1 MTAMEETGTLQA
13 LSFLACAGRVDLRR
27 ILVLR
32 TGSNYTMPP
41 PGTSAAESLTA
52 MSLNRNP
59 GYLPALEAAYF
70 VGRKVVDELIE
81 NWAAYA
87 DTNPIVPS

>member
-1 MTAMEETGTLQA
+1 M
-13 LSFLACAGRVDLRR
+13 
-27 ILVLR
+27 LR

-70 VGRKVVDELIE
+70 VGRKVVDELIG
-81 NWAAYA
+81 NWTAHANANPTVPDGSEDEQYA
-87 DTNPIVPS
+87 SRSRVDVVE